1 MKGNDDSDDKNK
13 NMPMAPATERVL
25 GQGSQRTLESL
36 SRRHSAM
43 TSKASKRPVTK
54 LESKPNQ
61 SFVGK
66 SLLNALR
73 KQAARSQATKDRMAK
88 ATEDSPPIIFHDE
101 T

>member
-1 MKGNDDSDDKNK
+1 MKGNDDSDDKNT
-13 NMPMAPATERVL
+13 NMPMAP
-25 GQGSQRTLESL
+25 TLESL

-43 TSKASKRPVTK
+43 TSKASQKPVIK

-88 ATEDSPPIIFHDE
+88 MTEDTPPIIFHDE